1 MDFEALLAMLGDH
14 YTGVTLY
21 SVEDRDMTDH
31 ETAILYYQEKAD
43 AIAKAEE
50 IWDNVSSDDR
60 DYREISVHRGE
71 IEYKEQSG
79 SYRFVVLQKLY
90 KAHKKVYVC
99 EDFANACRQ
108 QLKEKHLA
116 AGMCEADAAAQ
127 AKKEFNERYAVQ
139 PVVKFGMFAGYDYA
153 PKQI

>member
-1 MDFEALLAMLGDH
+1 MDFEALLEMLGEN
-14 YTGVTLY
+14 YAGVTLY
-21 SVEDRDMTDH
+21 SVEERDMTDH

-50 IWDNVSSDDR
+50 IWDNVSADDR

-99 EDFANACRQ
+99 EDFANAYRQ
-108 QLKEKHLA
+108 QLKENHLA
-116 AGMCEADAAAQ
+116 AGMSEADAAAQ

-139 PVVKFGMFAGYDYA
+139 PVIKFGMFAGYDYA
-153 PKQI
+153 PKQ